1 MNHLSLTVWPALLG
15 WGTLVGLD
23 LVSVPQ
29 MMIARPVV
37 AGSIAGWILGDVEAG
52 LRVGVL
58 LELFA
63 LDVLPVGAV
72 RYPDYGPAA
81 VAAAAFAAGQPWE
94 IGLGLSAALGMLVA
108 GLGGWSL
115 LLLRRRTTQD
125 IQRHAAALAA
135 GQATTIG
142 ALHYAGIAR
151 DLGRSATLT
160 ALGLALAWGLFRAP
174 ALPEECLRLA
184 GRVAIAGGLAAVAG
198 GVLRG
203 AGRGRRLQWL
213 GAGLA
218 IGTGWVLLA

>member
-1 MNHLSLTVWPALLG
+1 MNQLALTVWPALLG

-37 AGSIAGWILGDVEAG
+37 AGGIAGWILGDVEAG
-52 LRVGVL
+52 LRVGVV

-81 VAAAAFAAGQPWE
+81 VAAAAAAAGQPWE
-94 IGLGLSAALGMLVA
+94 IGLGLSVALGMLVA

-115 LLLRRRTTQD
+115 LFLRRRTTQD
-125 IQRHAAALAA
+125 VQRHAAALAA
-135 GQATTIG
+135 GVAASIRV
-142 ALHYAGIAR
+142 LHYAGIAR
-151 DLGRSATLT
+151 DLGRSASLT
-160 ALGLALAWGLFRAP
+160 AIGLALAWGLAQLP

-184 GRVAIAGGLAAVAG
+184 GRVAVAGALAAVAG
-198 GVLRG
+198 GALRA
-203 AGRGRRLQWL
+203 AGRGRRLRWL

-218 IGTGWVLLA
+218 IGTCWAFLA